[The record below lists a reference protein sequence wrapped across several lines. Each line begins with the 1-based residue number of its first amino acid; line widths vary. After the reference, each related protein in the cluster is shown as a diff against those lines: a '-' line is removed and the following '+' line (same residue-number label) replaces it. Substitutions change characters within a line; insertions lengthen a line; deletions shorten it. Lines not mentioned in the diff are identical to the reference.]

1 MCTTEKHIQNFTPHI
16 VPGKISYAQ
25 TVKLGR
31 KIYVVSNSRIK
42 HIRRDNFNEDLFKAR
57 AFSNPSVVQIPS
69 KCNITSYAVI
79 IYVRTNDIIINN
91 SSDAETANEVLKI
104 AKSYKASGVNPVFIS
119 SILVKKNPRL
129 SAAIR
134 RVNDQLRDMCAR
146 MDVHFI
152 DSNNITSEHL

>member
-31 KIYVVSNSRIK
+31 KIYVVSDSRIK
-42 HIRRDNFNEDLFKAR
+42 HIRRDNFNADLFKAR
-57 AFSNPSVVQIPS
+57 AFSNPSVVQIQS

-79 IYVRTNDIIINN
+79 IYVRINDIIINK
-91 SSDAETANEVLKI
+91 SSDAEIADEVLKI

-129 SAAIR
+129 TAAIH
-134 RVNDQLRDMCAR
+134 RVNDQLRDLYFR
-146 MDVHFI
+146 
-152 DSNNITSEHL
+152 TSLNKNYVN